1 MSCEPGSRMDSFR
14 SGQMKTMAVL
24 TACVQAE
31 KYLVNQCS
39 EAGWPQSLILSHRVT
54 VEFEAYVLAV
64 PQMVRGTIDHILSYP
79 APDPFLGVQVI
90 VDIKKR
96 DKPVQKCCM
105 ALMGKVPSFLHSLS
119 HSCCT

>member
-54 VEFEAYVLAV
+54 VELEAYVLAV
-64 PQMVRGTIDHILSYP
+64 PQMLRGNNRPSSDILP
-79 APDPFLGVQVI
+79 QIQLIEG
-90 VDIKKR
+90 
-96 DKPVQKCCM
+96 
-105 ALMGKVPSFLHSLS
+105 LL
-119 HSCCT
+119 